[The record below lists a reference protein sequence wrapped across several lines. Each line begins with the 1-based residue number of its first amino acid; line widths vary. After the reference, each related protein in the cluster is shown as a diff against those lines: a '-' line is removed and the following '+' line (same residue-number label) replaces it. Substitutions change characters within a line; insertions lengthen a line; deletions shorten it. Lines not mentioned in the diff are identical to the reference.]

1 MNEMPNNLT
10 AVRNRGLGFIGGFM
24 NAPNMRLKLA
34 GGVGLIALIAIG
46 IWLYGRYSHVYVQ
59 DSRLS
64 STMVSVSSRV
74 AGWITDFP
82 AQEGATL
89 QKGDLM
95 VEIDSRESKLM
106 LAETEAALQGVRAEK
121 AALTAN
127 RDQVDQRTRSQYD
140 MAQSMVKEAQAR
152 LSATQSDLQLAQ
164 SDFKRIEALY
174 KDKVI
179 SAQRWETERNRLKK
193 AEQETERAA
202 AAVETA
208 RTSLVTVESARLEL
222 KVLDERLLMMDAS
235 EAKLTAQRDRQALDV
250 EDRLIKSP
258 INGVIDETFANPGE
272 YVRPGQRLLMIHDP
286 ENIWVNANIKEGEIR
301 FVKIGSHATVTVDAY
316 PGEKFDGKVVR
327 IGNAATSQFA
337 LLPNPN
343 PSGNF
348 TKIAQRLEV
357 RIDVEQRDRMLKPGM
372 MVEVAVDIPG
382 R

>member
-95 VEIDSRESKLM
+95 VGIDSRESKLM

-152 LSATQSDLQLAQ
+152 LNGAQSDLQLAQ

-174 KDKVI
+174 RDKVI

-208 RTSLVTVESARLEL
+208 RTSLATVESARLEL

-301 FVKIGSHATVTVDAY
+301 FVKIGSHATVSVDAY

>member
-24 NAPNMRLKLA
+24 NVPNMRLKLA
-34 GGVGLIALIAIG
+34 GGVGLIALVAIG
-46 IWLYGRYSHVYVQ
+46 SWLYGRYSHVYVQ

-95 VEIDSRESKLM
+95 VGIDSRESKLM

-152 LSATQSDLQLAQ
+152 LNGAQSDLQLAQ

-174 KDKVI
+174 RDKVI

-208 RTSLVTVESARLEL
+208 RTSLATVESARLEL

-258 INGVIDETFANPGE
+258 VNGVIDETFANPGE

-301 FVKIGSHATVTVDAY
+301 FVKIGSHATVSVDAY

>member
-95 VEIDSRESKLM
+95 VGIDSRESKLM

-152 LSATQSDLQLAQ
+152 LNGAQSDLQLAQ

-174 KDKVI
+174 RDKVI

-208 RTSLVTVESARLEL
+208 RTSLATVESARLEL

-258 INGVIDETFANPGE
+258 VNGVIDETFANPGE

-301 FVKIGSHATVTVDAY
+301 FVKIGSHATVSVDAY

>member
-1 MNEMPNNLT
+1 MNEMPKNLT
-10 AVRNRGLGFIGGFM
+10 AVRDRGLGLIGGFL
-24 NAPNMRLKLA
+24 NAPNMRLRLA
-34 GGVGLIALIAIG
+34 GGIGLVALIAIG
-46 IWLYGRYSHVYVQ
+46 VWLYGRYSHVYVQ

-64 STMVSVSSRV
+64 STMVSVSSRA

-82 AQEGATL
+82 AKEGATL
-89 QKGDLM
+89 QKGDLI
-95 VEIDSRESKLM
+95 VEIDARESQLM
-106 LAETEAALQGVRAEK
+106 LAETEASLQGVRAEK
-121 AALTAN
+121 AALSAN
-127 RDQVDQRTRSQYD
+127 RDQVDRRTKSQYD
-140 MAQSMVKEAQAR
+140 MAQSMVNEAQAR
-152 LSATQSDLQLAQ
+152 LNGAQSDLQLAQ
-164 SDFKRIEALY
+164 SDFKRVQALY

-208 RTSLVTVESARLEL
+208 RTALATAESARLEL
-222 KVLDERLLMMDAS
+222 KVLDERLLMTEAS
-235 EAKLTAQRDRQALDV
+235 EARLTAQRDRQALDV
-250 EDRLIKSP
+250 ADRAVKSP
-258 INGVIDETFANPGE
+258 INGVVDETFANPGE

>member
-174 KDKVI
+174 RDKVI

-208 RTSLVTVESARLEL
+208 RTSLATVESARLEL

-235 EAKLTAQRDRQALDV
+235 EARLTAQRDRQALDV

>member
-152 LSATQSDLQLAQ
+152 LNGAQSDLQLAQ

-174 KDKVI
+174 RDKVI

-208 RTSLVTVESARLEL
+208 RTSLATVESARLEL

-258 INGVIDETFANPGE
+258 VNGVIDETFANPGE

-301 FVKIGSHATVTVDAY
+301 FVKIGSHATVSVDAY

>member
-1 MNEMPNNLT
+1 MPNNLT

>member
-208 RTSLVTVESARLEL
+208 RTSLATVESARLEL

-235 EAKLTAQRDRQALDV
+235 EARLTAQRDRQALDV

>member
-174 KDKVI
+174 RDKVI

-208 RTSLVTVESARLEL
+208 RTSLATVESARLEL

>member
-208 RTSLVTVESARLEL
+208 RTSLATVESARLEL